1 VEPASPQSFTA
12 TAVGKDKINLSWQNG
27 DPGICTLTYKI
38 DAYQLK
44 TGDRVIGT
52 ETGAYGLSSSCSSS
66 SSCQRYCLGLIFVH
80 LCCALLEGPLRECTA
95 GWSKSW
101 QL

>member
-1 VEPASPQSFTA
+1 VPATSTTDCRTDVEPASPQSFTA

-52 ETGAYGLSSSCSSS
+52 ETGGYWLS
-66 SSCQRYCLGLIFVH
+66 RRAV
-80 LCCALLEGPLRECTA
+80 AAAATA
-95 GWSKSW
+95 AVVRGAV
-101 QL
+101 QG

>member
-1 VEPASPQSFTA
+1 VEPASPQSFIA

-27 DPGICTLTYKI
+27 DPGICTLSYKI

-52 ETGAYGLSSSCSSS
+52 ETGADLADGPQQQQQ
-66 SSCQRYCLGLIFVH
+66 QR
-80 LCCALLEGPLRECTA
+80 
-95 GWSKSW
+95 WW
-101 QL
+101 QQYTE